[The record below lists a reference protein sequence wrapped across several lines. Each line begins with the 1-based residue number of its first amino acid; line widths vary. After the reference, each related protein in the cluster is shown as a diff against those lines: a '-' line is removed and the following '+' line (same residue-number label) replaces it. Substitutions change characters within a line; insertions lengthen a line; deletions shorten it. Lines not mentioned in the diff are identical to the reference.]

1 MKTLI
6 VGAGECGRNIALQLY
21 YQLTSMRY
29 TYLLK
34 NFDYFLTDSED
45 IKRVMSDIHK
55 KGIPAEAINPEKA
68 NERIH
73 PLNVFMLSP
82 TNSHA
87 GVGGAWMISSEMA
100 KDFFRREDELNKP
113 LVDLI
118 DEHITRCESFNI
130 FNSAGGGTGNG
141 VGPVFLDHM
150 RSKAGQDSA
159 RKLYTATIVLPFER
173 ESGGWRDVNAAANI
187 ARYSTLCD
195 GILIAD
201 NQHVQN
207 MIKQDTKIAQET
219 VNRLLANVW
228 MWMNA
233 CSSTNLSISPKGWEG
248 ADFKRSFKV
257 GDCGAP
263 VVPCYREE
271 PKERLKKINIGWIV
285 LRTIKENCAALCLP
299 ETASRILVIAAMP
312 NKKET
317 PSYESDIVEYLREEL
332 FKDRDP
338 EIDVIFLRGR
348 AMQHLSI
355 TVLLVSPTIPR
366 LEELQTH
373 FEEYL
378 EDPQIFEEDMVGQF
392 FEQSHDTTLHAY
404 KIEYDNFKHYLEY
417 LKKFS

>member
-29 TYLLK
+29 TYLMK

-45 IKRVMSDIHK
+45 TRRVMSDIHK

-82 TNSHA
+82 TSSHA

-100 KDFFRREDELNKP
+100 RDFFRREDELNKRY
-113 LVDLI
+113 VDLVN
-118 DEHITRCESFNI
+118 EHITRCECFNI

-141 VGPVFLDHM
+141 AGPVFLEYFH
-150 RSKAGQDSA
+150 SKSTQDSA
-159 RKLYTATIVLPFER
+159 RKLYTATIVLPFEK
-173 ESGGWRDVNAAANI
+173 ESGGWRDVNAAVNI
-187 ARYSTLCD
+187 ARYSTQCD

-207 MIKQDTKIAQET
+207 MMKQDTMAVHET
-219 VNRLLANVW
+219 VNGLLANAW

-233 CSSTNLSISPKGWEG
+233 CSSANLSISPKGWEG

-257 GDCGAP
+257 GDCAGP

-271 PKERLKKINIGWIV
+271 PKDKLKKINIGWIV
-285 LRTIKENCAALCLP
+285 LRTIKENCAAKCLP
-299 ETASRILVIAAMP
+299 ETASRILVIAVLP
-312 NKKET
+312 DKKET
-317 PSYESDIVEYLREEL
+317 PSYESDIVEYLHEEL
-332 FKDRDP
+332 FKDRNP
-338 EIDVIFLRGR
+338 ELDIIFLRGR

-355 TVLLVSPTIPR
+355 TVLLVSPIIPR

-373 FEEYL
+373 FEAYL
-378 EDPQIFEEDMVGQF
+378 EDPQTFEEDMVGQF
-392 FEQSHDTTLHAY
+392 SEQSHATTLDAY